1 MLKERDAKLEG
12 AGDPHRFLK
21 DLDRCLK
28 DLDHSQAWQPKT
40 ESDIANTDFP
50 ASWAVAEKL
59 LSTLHQMWKNRQTLL
74 PQSLNLA
81 QQGRQADRGPAL
93 PAGARPQQ
101 GREPLKPGAGEE
113 CSCSEQHHQI
123 LFIFL
128 KGKDD
133 ERVPLAHKPPLTEL
147 RFTLVSS
154 DLPKPSAASG
164 PFTGNSTVSHRLRDW
179 IQ

>member
-1 MLKERDAKLEG
+1 MVIQQRINRLREVGEVLTEMLKERDAKLER

-21 DLDRCLK
+21 DLDRFLK

-40 ESDIANTDFP
+40 ESDIANADFP
-50 ASWAVAEKL
+50 ASLAVAEKL

-74 PQSLNLA
+74 SQSLNLA

-101 GREPLKPGAGEE
+101 GGEPLKPGAGEE

-123 LFIFL
+123 LFIFF
-128 KGKDD
+128 KGK
-133 ERVPLAHKPPLTEL
+133 R
-147 RFTLVSS
+147 
-154 DLPKPSAASG
+154 
-164 PFTGNSTVSHRLRDW
+164 
-179 IQ
+179 